1 MPLTALGSVAPSIV
15 TLKPSI
21 LTMVLPQGV
30 QKGVWDFVVRRLEQ
44 LLVDEGLRVEAVRAV
59 LSQRGNDPAL
69 AAASARAAHEQLQAG
84 PDAPLARVLAAM
96 ARPVR
101 IMRGKDMDAD
111 VQVSRCVTTVAYK
124 VVFHASMPTIP
135 TLVGGPGAV

>member
-1 MPLTALGSVAPSIV
+1 M
-15 TLKPSI
+15 
-21 LTMVLPQGV
+21 Q
-30 QKGVWDFVVRRLEQ
+30 QGVWDFVVRRLEQ

-84 PDAPLARVLAAM
+84 PDAALARVLAAM

-101 IMRGKDMDAD
+101 IMRGKEVDAN
-111 VQVSRCVTTVAYK
+111 VQVCRSLKT
-124 VVFHASMPTIP
+124 P
-135 TLVGGPGAV
+135 L